1 MTAFWVTDRAT
12 LLLSSVSKGKATLSS
27 LILGF

>member
-1 MTAFWVTDRAT
+1 MTAFWATDRAA
-12 LLLSSVSKGKATLSS
+12 LLLSSVSKGKATLPS